1 MKNEKAFKLVR
12 EELDRASMNHIKMH
26 STHEGYAII
35 KEELDE
41 LWDEIKDNNG
51 SSHRG
56 VSEAVQTAAMAI
68 RYLIDLCNDTE
79 ADNHNHKINKTGPFR
94 KVNYDHGGY
103 SG

>member
-1 MKNEKAFKLVR
+1 MNKETAFKLVS
-12 EELDRASMNHIKMH
+12 EELDRASLNHQNMH

-41 LWDEIKDNNG
+41 LWDEVKDNNG

-68 RYLIDLCNDTE
+68 RYLIDLCDDIE
-79 ADNHNHKINKTGPFR
+79 AENHNHKINQTGPFR
-94 KVNYDHGGY
+94 KVVYTYGGY